1 MGFLDTIGQRGSES
15 RPPKSPPD
23 VDPYTAWNESD
34 RAIQTSEAKESPRS
48 TGSNRIPVVVLWG
61 AALIVVAAVAVAAW
75 LGMRHFPKLIVPRA
89 EAEAEA
95 PAAAPPPVEKP
106 APKQGSVRRRAT
118 ARSAPKAQD
127 AIDAVASRSGLD
139 TTNETAAVSAG
150 GPAGEVANVT
160 RTEEAPP
167 VSEPVIAA
175 LAAEP
180 PQDDFV
186 YSTEGTG
193 VVAPQLVSLGFVRGL
208 LRGFEARTSTLELI
222 VSKSGTVERAKI
234 FPPSRNWEDAMLLSR
249 AKTFQFVP
257 AQRNGFPVRYRV
269 FMEVDATP

>member
-15 RPPKSPPD
+15 RPPKPPQD
-23 VDPYTAWNESD
+23 VDPYTAWNDPD
-34 RAIQTSEAKESPRS
+34 RAIQTSGAQESPRS

-75 LGMRHFPKLIVPRA
+75 LGMRNFPKLIAPHA

-106 APKQGSVRRRAT
+106 APKQGLVRRRAT
-118 ARSAPKAQD
+118 ARSAPKTQD
-127 AIDAVASRSGLD
+127 AIDAVASQPGPD
-139 TTNETAAVSAG
+139 TTNETAVSAI

-167 VSEPVIAA
+167 VSEPVI
-175 LAAEP
+175 AEP

-193 VVAPQLVSLGFVRGL
+193 VVAPQLVSLGFVPGL
-208 LRGFEARTSTLELI
+208 LRGFETRTSTLELI
-222 VSKSGTVERAKI
+222 VSKNGTVERAKI

-269 FMEVDATP
+269 LMEVDATP